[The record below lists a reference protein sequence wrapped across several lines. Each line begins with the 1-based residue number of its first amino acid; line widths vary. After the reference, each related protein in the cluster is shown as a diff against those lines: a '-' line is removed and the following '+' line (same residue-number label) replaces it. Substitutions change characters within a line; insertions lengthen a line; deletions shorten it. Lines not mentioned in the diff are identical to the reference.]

1 MGQSLLHR
9 RACITRKAPL
19 LQSGMGITNWGKS
32 YFKVGQVIYYKVG
45 QSLLSSEAS
54 AIKWGSFI
62 TSGAGTKKRPVHLCD
77 NRTNGDSCLL
87 TGKMQFGNGVLMEF
101 YLMQCPLHGLN
112 PIRKIHIFA
121 RAHTTYAFTLKR
133 YATLRIAHNI

>member
-54 AIKWGSFI
+54 VIKWGSFI

-77 NRTNGDSCLL
+77 NRTNGVWEWS
-87 TGKMQFGNGVLMEF
+87 FNGVLFDAM
-101 YLMQCPLHGLN
+101 P
-112 PIRKIHIFA
+112 
-121 RAHTTYAFTLKR
+121 FTWLKP
-133 YATLRIAHNI
+133 Y